1 MKEQL
6 DKMEAKIDKLGE
18 DVTDLKVVSA
28 QNSQSLIEHMNRT
41 KAAEEHNKLL
51 ETIIQQNKE
60 QIEQKLAET
69 IAPIAQFVDRAKY
82 TLIVIGSASAAILF
96 LQKVGFFALF
106 L

>member
-1 MKEQL
+1 MSQL

-28 QNSQSLIEHMNRT
+28 QNSQSLVEHMNRT
-41 KAAEEHNKLL
+41 KAAEDHNKLL

-60 QIEQKLAET
+60 QLEQK
-69 IAPIAQFVDRAKY
+69 IAPLTQFVDRAKY
-82 TLIVIGSASAAILF
+82 TLIIISSVSAAILF
-96 LQKVGFFALF
+96 LQKIGFFTLF